1 MNDFDISDIEKAVSD
16 AILGLNVSSHVWN
29 NRPKA
34 TDDSINDFV
43 VVKVSGGITDKAAF
57 GQCRVAIHLFAR
69 DVKEMKNSKRL
80 SVMQKALEGL
90 PLWIESAPE
99 SQSDPKVPG
108 ILIDGHPRIVGD
120 TPDDFGFHVRII
132 SFRIFIKAV

>member
-1 MNDFDISDIEKAVSD
+1 MMNDFDITDIEKAVSD
-16 AILGLNVSSHVWN
+16 AVRDMGVSAHVWN

-43 VVKVSGGITDKAAF
+43 VVKVTGGITDKAAF
-57 GQCRVAIHLFAR
+57 GQTRISVHLFVR
-69 DVKEMKNSKRL
+69 DVAEMKNSKRL

-90 PLWIESAPE
+90 PLWPNEG
-99 SQSDPKVPG
+99 KV
-108 ILIDGHPRIVGD
+108 LIDGHPRIVGD

-132 SFRIFIKAV
+132 SFRLFIKAT